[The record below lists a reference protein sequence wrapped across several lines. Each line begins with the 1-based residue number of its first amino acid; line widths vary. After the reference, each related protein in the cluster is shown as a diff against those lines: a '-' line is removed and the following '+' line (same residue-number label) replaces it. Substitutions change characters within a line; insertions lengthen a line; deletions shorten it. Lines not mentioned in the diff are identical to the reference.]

1 MNELAKELRQFSC
14 EKPLKID
21 AFLEKKPDGYATII
35 GFAEQ
40 AYTDKKGQPQIGEV
54 FKIKELGGAR
64 IWPAGT
70 ILLDQVIPYLKR
82 KYGGIAEIDA
92 ALKANPQYWK
102 FSAVEVTSN
111 RKQFRPLHIYE
122 EKPADF
128 VEEKEATI
136 NDDDKEH

>member
-1 MNELAKELRQFSC
+1 MNELARELRQFSC

-21 AFLEKKPDGYATII
+21 AFLKKKPDGYATII
-35 GFAEQ
+35 GFGEQ
-40 AYTDKKGQPQIGEV
+40 AYTDQKGNSKVGEV

-70 ILLDQVIPYLKR
+70 ILLDQVIPYLKK
-82 KYGGIAEIDA
+82 KYGGVTEIDE

-102 FSAVEVTSN
+102 FSAVETTSN

-128 VEEKEATI
+128 VEEQEATS
-136 NDDDKEH
+136 NEDDNEI